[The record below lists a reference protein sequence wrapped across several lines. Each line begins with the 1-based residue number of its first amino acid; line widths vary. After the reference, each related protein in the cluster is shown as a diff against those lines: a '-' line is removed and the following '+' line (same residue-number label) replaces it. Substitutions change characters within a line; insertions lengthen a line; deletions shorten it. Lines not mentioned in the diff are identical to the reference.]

1 MRIRENHEGWNQA
14 FREIHQIQSGTITTN
29 HLEFSYVSPDKNNA
43 RTISMQ
49 VGKPIETNSTFL
61 DASYHRIYIWLAHK
75 LIWKCWDFHISPP
88 PHQLLELVI
97 SRILPVRANMEN
109 IHLGLVKVLKD
120 SFVLPANH
128 IMVRKHN
135 EKLTKYIN
143 VKVECPN
150 QPTHQVKNKTTQT
163 PKQHPP
169 GPYQGPQGPL
179 CASCTPQHTK
189 PIYLTNLEYE

>member
-1 MRIRENHEGWNQA
+1 M
-14 FREIHQIQSGTITTN
+14 
-29 HLEFSYVSPDKNNA
+29 K
-43 RTISMQ
+43 
-49 VGKPIETNSTFL
+49 
-61 DASYHRIYIWLAHK
+61 
-75 LIWKCWDFHISPP
+75 
-88 PHQLLELVI
+88 
-97 SRILPVRANMEN
+97 N
-109 IHLGLVKVLKD
+109 IHLGFVKVLKD

-179 CASCTPQHTK
+179 CASCNPQHTK
-189 PIYLTNLEYE
+189 PIYLANLEYE